1 MGYRVLEEVLLKH
14 PDVIEVCAIAVPKP
28 SKMREAKIFVVL
40 RENSMVKPEELM
52 NFLREKVNGLSERVE
67 IEIID
72 ELPKSPSGMV
82 LRKELV
88 SRC

>member
-28 SKMREAKIFVVL
+28 SKTREAKIFVVL

-67 IEIID
+67 IEVID